1 MPINKAKRCHTELP
15 EREAKLFFAIEN
27 NFSLSV
33 FNTRY
38 IPPVVNI
45 CHKIELIIRRPVR
58 LKNRF
63 IKIIT
68 SDNILIINA
77 AMFDFRL
84 VQLRIFPGHRRMIP
98 LYPAELRPVRTYF
111 RVRIEVSTR
120 DKTLNFRSNYSE

>member
-1 MPINKAKRCHTELP
+1 MLINKAKRCHAELP
-15 EREAKLFFAIEN
+15 EGEAKLFFAIEN

-33 FNTRY
+33 FNARY
-38 IPPVVNI
+38 IPPIINI
-45 CHKIELIIRRPVR
+45 RHKIELIIRRPMR

-68 SDNILIINA
+68 SDNILIINT
-77 AMFDFRL
+77 AMFDFSL

-111 RVRIEVSTR
+111 WVRIEVR
-120 DKTLNFRSNYSE
+120 ARGKTLNFRSNCGE